1 MRVLL
6 ICALAVIGLSACTTA
21 ASTERQNFESYDPE
35 VVGRISSAMDDLP
48 DAAEDLAQHGQI
60 TGQLSLDKLIEQS
73 ELHSPKLAAAY
84 HKWRAAVS
92 GITVATKLPDATFT
106 YSEFIRSIE
115 TRLGPI
121 DRRFMIRQMVPNPG
135 KLAARQEQA
144 AGQARA
150 MRANSEA
157 TRLGLREM
165 LVLAYVNL
173 QALDARL
180 EIVNKLADNLRL
192 IEPIIEARVTT
203 NMAPQSAL
211 LRIQVEAERLESN
224 ARTMEK
230 RRPAML
236 AMLSAI
242 VGQPIDAKSKTPA
255 LTASKLMKLPK
266 SGVLSALALDH
277 PSVQKEFAQVAIAQ
291 AKVSE
296 TGWMWVPDLIFGVE
310 YQMVGVPDMP
320 TMRPEGYGEDAV
332 SVTVGL
338 TIPWQVH
345 INKARGDMAAAQ
357 ETAARFMVE
366 QRRLDMQAKLEGEV
380 FAWED
385 AVRLIELYD
394 ETVLPKA
401 RQTLELIHN
410 DFTTDKATLT
420 DVLDAERMLLAS
432 ELSLI
437 NAHVDLLNARAR
449 LESIVAK
456 DLATLIKE

>member
-1 MRVLL
+1 
-6 ICALAVIGLSACTTA
+6 
-21 ASTERQNFESYDPE
+21 
-35 VVGRISSAMDDLP
+35 
-48 DAAEDLAQHGQI
+48 
-60 TGQLSLDKLIEQS
+60 
-73 ELHSPKLAAAY
+73 
-84 HKWRAAVS
+84 
-92 GITVATKLPDATFT
+92 
-106 YSEFIRSIE
+106 
-115 TRLGPI
+115 
-121 DRRFMIRQMVPNPG
+121 
-135 KLAARQEQA
+135 
-144 AGQARA
+144 
-150 MRANSEA
+150 
-157 TRLGLREM
+157 
-165 LVLAYVNL
+165 
-173 QALDARL
+173 
-180 EIVNKLADNLRL
+180 
-192 IEPIIEARVTT
+192 
-203 NMAPQSAL
+203 
-211 LRIQVEAERLESN
+211 
-224 ARTMEK
+224 EK

-236 AMLSAI
+236 AMLAAI
-242 VGQPIDAKSKTPA
+242 VGQPIDAESKTPA
-255 LTASKLMKLPK
+255 LAASKLMKLPK
-266 SGVLSALALDH
+266 TGVLSALALDH

-296 TGWMWVPDLIFGVE
+296 SGWMWVPDLIFGVE

-320 TMRPEGYGEDAV
+320 TMRPEGYGEDAL